1 MRDFV
6 TSSNRQLINLKLLM
20 CNNSFCAVI
29 GDSLKVAPAISE
41 PTVPE
46 GESVKLQ
53 CNITRAYSAH
63 TTLSVTWSIKKGADS
78 LEELLTFGP
87 DDGMNVGQAFTQR
100 YADGELILVL
110 SGGGSYGLILK
121 GMKPKDQGMYV
132 CIGREWTRQPG
143 GGKGW
148 QKILERSEEM
158 GNVVVTPLG
167 E

>member
-1 MRDFV
+1 M
-6 TSSNRQLINLKLLM
+6 NCK
-20 CNNSFCAVI
+20 SFCTVI
-29 GDSLKVAPAISE
+29 GDSLKVAPAISQ
-41 PTVPE
+41 PTVSE
-46 GESVKLQ
+46 GESVELR
-53 CNITRAYSAH
+53 CNISRAYTAH
-63 TTLSVTWSIKKGADS
+63 TSLSVTWSIKTGATS

-87 DDGMNVGQAFTQR
+87 DDGMKVGQAFSQR

-121 GMKPKDQGMYV
+121 GVKPKDQGVYV

-143 GGKGW
+143 GGRGW

-158 GNVVVTPLG
+158 GPVTVTPLG